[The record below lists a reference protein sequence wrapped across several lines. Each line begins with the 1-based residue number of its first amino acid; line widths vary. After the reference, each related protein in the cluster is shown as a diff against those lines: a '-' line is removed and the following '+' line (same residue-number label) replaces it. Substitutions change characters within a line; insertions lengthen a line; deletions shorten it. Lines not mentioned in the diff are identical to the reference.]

1 MHRVLTLASQ
11 PSIRWGGRPQLV
23 QGGGCWKGVEAHQI
37 NEAAYALSGGGK
49 GIGGLKNEVFILD
62 VPQIEEKNCFNL
74 FFEYL

>member
-1 MHRVLTLASQ
+1 
-11 PSIRWGGRPQLV
+11 
-23 QGGGCWKGVEAHQI
+23 VEAHQI